1 MKIHLLLA
9 LGGLAFSFAFPVVAQ
24 QTADPKTIE
33 QFDEFNKKFD
43 EAFNNKDAAA
53 VAAFFT
59 EDAVQVTPE
68 GPIYGRDAIQK
79 WYEGALQQFFS
90 VTILARPTRIPF
102 AL

>member
-53 VAAFFT
+53 VAAFLHGGRGSG
-59 EDAVQVTPE
+59 DAGRTDLRSGRYPE
-68 GPIYGRDAIQK
+68 
-79 WYEGALQQFFS
+79 
-90 VTILARPTRIPF
+90 VV
-102 AL
+102 